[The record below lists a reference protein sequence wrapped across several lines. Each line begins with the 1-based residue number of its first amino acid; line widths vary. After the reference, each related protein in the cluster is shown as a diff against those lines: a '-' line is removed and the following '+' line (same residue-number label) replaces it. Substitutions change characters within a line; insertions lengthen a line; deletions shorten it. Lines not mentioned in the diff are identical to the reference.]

1 MINKENRKNYSKY
14 TNKYIIKYLVNV
26 PFFWL
31 AAKNPKDFLG
41 FCWICL
47 GAFLSFC
54 FHVYELFDLFVS
66 MVLGLLD
73 VRVLNTIAREA
84 A

>member
-1 MINKENRKNYSKY
+1 MINKENYSKY
-14 TNKYIIKYLVNV
+14 TNKYIIIYLVNV
-26 PFFWL
+26 SFFWL
-31 AAKNPKDFLG
+31 GAKKPKDILVVFAG
-41 FCWICL
+41 SVCL
-47 GAFLSFC
+47 
-54 FHVYELFDLFVS
+54 LFDLFVS